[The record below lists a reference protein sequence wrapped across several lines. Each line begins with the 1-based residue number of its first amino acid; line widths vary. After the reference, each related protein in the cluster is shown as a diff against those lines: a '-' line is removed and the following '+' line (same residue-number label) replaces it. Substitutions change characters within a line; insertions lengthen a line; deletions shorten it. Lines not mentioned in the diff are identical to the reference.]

1 MQIRSDKRTKVNT
14 YLRLMSTIL
23 NLLRLVELDINM
35 DSPSQNDS
43 FVEYDLDRLRM
54 TVVTPL
60 LVSVT
65 DGKEDC
71 NYTRKLLYLHW
82 MYHVCRSFIVFGIF
96 SLRVKTV

>member
-65 DGKEDC
+65 DGKEKIND
-71 NYTRKLLYLHW
+71 TH
-82 MYHVCRSFIVFGIF
+82 
-96 SLRVKTV
+96 